1 MTTAARG
8 ASLSLSKIP
17 VLRALGQRPSEVV
30 VRRPGERFLS
40 APLPI
45 APYAASHRE
54 FAWLSLA
61 AYGTTPAA
69 RQRAARQA
77 HEVHARV
84 APDGTPL
91 AARDPVAILETA
103 GWARWPP
110 FGGSAIWQQI
120 DAAHLRVE
128 VWENRAH
135 AAVAVAFGGTVLHNE
150 KDWLSD
156 LRWFVPDRNDEYTQ
170 VVRTLVGPFCVEYGR
185 RFAAGARPALY
196 STGHSLGGGLA
207 QQFAYAL
214 PLDDGVPRVKAVYAF
229 DPSPVTGYF
238 SVPRALRDENKR
250 NLLIDRVYERGE
262 ILALLRSLLNLI
274 YEPPA
279 HDPAIRSVRYSL
291 FYGWN
296 PLADHSIVQ
305 LANKIDRAVEA
316 QPAGI
321 ATRPGPTS
329 PR

>member
-1 MTTAARG
+1 M
-8 ASLSLSKIP
+8 LLSKIP

-30 VRRPGERFLS
+30 VRHPGERLLS

-61 AYGTTPAA
+61 AYGATPAA
-69 RQRAARQA
+69 RKRAVREAHRSRART
-77 HEVHARV
+77 

-91 AARDPVAILETA
+91 APRDPIAILQTS
-103 GWARWPP
+103 GWSRWPP
-110 FGGSAIWQQI
+110 FGKPSVWQQI

-128 VWENRAH
+128 VWENPTH
-135 AAVAVAFGGTVLHNE
+135 SAVAVAFGGTVLDNE
-150 KDWLSD
+150 KDWLSN
-156 LRWFVPDRNDEYTQ
+156 LRWFVPDPNDEYTQ
-170 VVRTLVGPFCVEYGR
+170 VVRTFVGPFCDEYRR
-185 RFAAGARPALY
+185 RFAAGERPAVF

-214 PLDDGVPRVKAVYAF
+214 PLEDGVPRIKAVYAF

-250 NLLIDRVYERGE
+250 NLFIDRIYERGE
-262 ILALLRSLLNLI
+262 ILALVRSLLNLI

-279 HDPAIRSVRYSL
+279 HHPAIRSVRYSL

-305 LANKIDRAVEA
+305 LANKIDGAA
-316 QPAGI
+316 AGG
-321 ATRPGPTS
+321 AAPPS
-329 PR
+329 PL

>member
-1 MTTAARG
+1 M
-8 ASLSLSKIP
+8 SLSKIP

-45 APYAASHRE
+45 APYATSHWE

-61 AYGTTPAA
+61 AYGATPAA
-69 RQRAARQA
+69 RKRAARETRQSR
-77 HEVHARV
+77 ARI

-91 AARDPVAILETA
+91 APRDPVAILGAA
-103 GWARWPP
+103 GWSRWPP
-110 FGGSAIWQQI
+110 FGEPAIWQQI
-120 DAAHLRVE
+120 DDAHLRVE
-128 VWENRAH
+128 VWENPAH
-135 AAVAVAFGGTVLHNE
+135 AAVAVAFGGTVLDNE
-150 KDWLSD
+150 KDWLSN
-156 LRWFVPDRNDEYTQ
+156 LRWFVPDPNDEYSQ
-170 VVRTLVGPFCVEYGR
+170 VVRTFIEPFCGEYKR
-185 RFAAGARPALY
+185 RFPVRERPALY

-238 SVPRALRDENKR
+238 SVPRALRDGNKR
-250 NLLIDRVYERGE
+250 NLFIDRVYERGE
-262 ILALLRSLLNLI
+262 ALALTRSLLNLI
-274 YEPPA
+274 HEPPA
-279 HDPAIRSVRYSL
+279 QHPAIRSVRYSL

-305 LANKIDRAVEA
+305 LANKIDRAVVA
-316 QPAGI
+316 QAAGGAPHTTPA
-321 ATRPGPTS
+321 S
-329 PR
+329 LL